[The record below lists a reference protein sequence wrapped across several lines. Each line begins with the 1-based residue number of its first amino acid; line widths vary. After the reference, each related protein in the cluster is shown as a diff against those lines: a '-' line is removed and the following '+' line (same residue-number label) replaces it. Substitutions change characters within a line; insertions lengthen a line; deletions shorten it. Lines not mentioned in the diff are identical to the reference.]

1 MSTVLREG
9 YVIRVKRLP
18 NIPREDGDFIL
29 DSRVE
34 GKEYVFINPAKSG
47 YFSMYSSD
55 YKWRSVEEV
64 KQYWEEYGWMFIKEY
79 EYERPFIHFFDTEHP
94 EICKMKLEE
103 TEEFLEE
110 I

>member
-18 NIPREDGDFIL
+18 NNPREDGDFIL

-34 GKEYVFINPAKSG
+34 GKEYVFINPTKSG

-94 EICKMKLEE
+94 EICKMKVEE

>member
-18 NIPREDGDFIL
+18 NIPREDGDFVL

-34 GKEYVFINPAKSG
+34 GKEYVFINPAKSWC
-47 YFSMYSSD
+47 FSMYSSD
-55 YKWRSVEEV
+55 SKWRSIEEAR
-64 KQYWEEYGWMFIKEY
+64 QYWKACGWMYSKEH
-79 EYERPFIHFFDTEHP
+79 EEERPFIHFFDTEHP

-103 TEEFLEE
+103 TEEFMEE
-110 I
+110 L

>member
-34 GKEYVFINPAKSG
+34 GKEYVFINPAKYG
-47 YFSMYSSD
+47 YFS
-55 YKWRSVEEV
+55 
-64 KQYWEEYGWMFIKEY
+64 I
-79 EYERPFIHFFDTEHP
+79 
-94 EICKMKLEE
+94 
-103 TEEFLEE
+103 
-110 I
+110 

>member
-18 NIPREDGDFIL
+18 NITREDENFVL

-55 YKWRSVEEV
+55 SKWRSIEEAR
-64 KQYWEEYGWMFIKEY
+64 QYWQEYGWMFSKEY
-79 EYERPFIHFFDTEHP
+79 EDERPFIHFFDTEHP

-103 TEEFLEE
+103 TEEPMEE
-110 I
+110 L